1 MDPGRKRIG
10 SIAESATSSNQRSK
24 RAKYAPV
31 ACNECKKKKLKCVR
45 EEGDE
50 ICKRCDVNKVECIF
64 APTAQPAKEDAEPS
78 RRRSTQEPQTDV
90 TSLSQQVIALQNQ
103 VNALTSALQDVS
115 QRLPQITLSSTKS
128 TPQGHPSTYRKD
140 IRNVHN
146 EPREPQFVGPTRS
159 AYSFQIAEN
168 SLTGMG
174 IEPNATGTSTPAES
188 PSETEAVVESE
199 RLSPGIEDVEI
210 LPSLGITEVQRLL
223 DVYNEEIQSVYPFID
238 VNELSGKA
246 VSVFQTPMENT
257 LKDVQAIKLAVAT
270 SVAIEAQGL
279 NNISKRL
286 IDDVEPVICR
296 VSGEAFIDLQE
307 LQLMIMLSIYWFHC
321 GEDLLAWRAI
331 GNAGREALEIGLHR
345 RTSLFE
351 NFKNPSERD
360 LAIRCFWCVYILDR
374 RWSYGTSLSFG
385 ISDRDIDPQCPEPSD
400 QHPYLRCMVSYAKL
414 CSKVWEDL
422 PLDSSPF
429 MVPKDKVDF
438 FDFLTQK
445 WIHSIPDDLQLVYPR
460 LSQAPRHQPRV
471 LQRLRTLLYLR
482 GNYIRNLVLRHH
494 VMSAENLRSDMQ
506 GAQLV
511 VSLAQ
516 DTIQV
521 LVNLNETSDIYARQ
535 KATFNYFLTG
545 ALATILLAVC
555 HGPDVFADRCRQS
568 FQDAVRLL
576 KNISQHGQLGRRLWR
591 SLKGTIHRALSL
603 ESPITPTGNT
613 ALAEILQQET
623 PEVRQQQTLVP
634 TNWPRNS
641 VGNNFMD
648 EHMADMF
655 GLETDLLNLF
665 SAFEQDS
672 MLRPA
677 SQVNGL
683 DQGAAAL
690 PDQNVGVVQ
699 GDDLSRFNGGF

>member
-64 APTAQPAKEDAEPS
+64 APTAQPAKEDAEPA
-78 RRRSTQEPQTDV
+78 RRRSTQEPLTDV
-90 TSLSQQVIALQNQ
+90 GSLSQQVIALQNQ

-115 QRLPQITLSSTKS
+115 QRLPHITLSSTKS

-188 PSETEAVVESE
+188 PSETEPVVESE
-199 RLSPGIEDVEI
+199 HLSPGIEDVET
-210 LPSLGITEVQRLL
+210 LASLGIAEVQRLL

-238 VNELSGKA
+238 VNELSTKA
-246 VSVFQTPMENT
+246 VSVFQTPQENT

-286 IDDVEPVICR
+286 IDDVEPVICS

-351 NFKNPSERD
+351 NFKNLAERD

-374 RWSYGTSLSFG
+374 RYSYGTSLSFG
-385 ISDRDIDPQCPEPSD
+385 ISDRDIDPQCPEPSE

-429 MVPKDKVDF
+429 TVPKDKVDF

-445 WIHSIPDDLQLVYPR
+445 WVHSIPEDLQLVYPR

-521 LVNLNETSDIYARQ
+521 LVNLNETSEIYARQ

-555 HGPDVFADRCRQS
+555 HGPDLFADRCRQS

-634 TNWPRNS
+634 TNWPRNGMGS
-641 VGNNFMD
+641 NFMD
-648 EHMADMF
+648 ENMADMF

-665 SAFEQDS
+665 SAFEQDN
-672 MLRPA
+672 MLRPV

-683 DQGAAAL
+683 DQAAAL
-690 PDQNVGVVQ
+690 PDQNGGVGQ
-699 GDDLSRFNGGF
+699 GDDMSRFNGGF

>member
-50 ICKRCDVNKVECIF
+50 IY
-64 APTAQPAKEDAEPS
+64 
-78 RRRSTQEPQTDV
+78 V

-188 PSETEAVVESE
+188 PSETEPVVESE

-307 LQLMIMLSIYWFHC
+307 LQLMIML
-321 GEDLLAWRAI
+321 
-331 GNAGREALEIGLHR
+331 
-345 RTSLFE
+345 
-351 NFKNPSERD
+351 
-360 LAIRCFWCVYILDR
+360 
-374 RWSYGTSLSFG
+374 
-385 ISDRDIDPQCPEPSD
+385 SD

-648 EHMADMF
+648 ENMADMF

>member
-64 APTAQPAKEDAEPS
+64 APTVQPAKEDAEPA
-78 RRRSTQEPQTDV
+78 RRRSTQEPQSQTDV
-90 TSLSQQVIALQNQ
+90 GSLSQQVIALQNQ

-115 QRLPQITLSSTKS
+115 QRLPHITLSSTKS
-128 TPQGHPSTYRKD
+128 TPQGHSSTYRKD

-174 IEPNATGTSTPAES
+174 IEPNATGASTPAES
-188 PSETEAVVESE
+188 PSETEPVVESE
-199 RLSPGIEDVEI
+199 NLSPGIEDVET
-210 LPSLGITEVQRLL
+210 LASLGIAEVQRLL

-238 VNELSGKA
+238 VNELSNKA

-331 GNAGREALEIGLHR
+331 GNAGRESLEIGLHR

-351 NFKNPSERD
+351 NFKTPPERD

-385 ISDRDIDPQCPEPSD
+385 ISDRDIDPQCPEP
-400 QHPYLRCMVSYAKL
+400 
-414 CSKVWEDL
+414 VWEDL

-429 MVPKDKVDF
+429 TVPKDKVDF

-445 WIHSIPDDLQLVYPR
+445 WVHSIPEDLQLVYPR

-634 TNWPRNS
+634 TSWPRN
-641 VGNNFMD
+641 VLGNNFM
-648 EHMADMF
+648 EENMADMF

-665 SAFEQDS
+665 SAFEQDN
-672 MLRPA
+672 MLRPV

-683 DQGAAAL
+683 DQAAAL
-690 PDQNVGVVQ
+690 PDQNGGVGQ
-699 GDDLSRFNGGF
+699 GDDLTRFNGGF

>member
-50 ICKRCDVNKVECIF
+50 IS
-64 APTAQPAKEDAEPS
+64 QPAKEDAEPA

-90 TSLSQQVIALQNQ
+90 GSLSQQVIALQNQ

-115 QRLPQITLSSTKS
+115 QRLPHITLSSTKS

-188 PSETEAVVESE
+188 PSETEPVVESE
-199 RLSPGIEDVEI
+199 HLSPGIEDVET
-210 LPSLGITEVQRLL
+210 LASLGIAEVQRLL
-223 DVYNEEIQSVYPFID
+223 DIYNEEIQSVYPFID
-238 VNELSGKA
+238 VNELSTKA
-246 VSVFQTPMENT
+246 VSVFQTPQENT
-257 LKDVQAIKLAVAT
+257 LKDLQAIKLAVAT

-286 IDDVEPVICR
+286 IDDVEPVICS

-345 RTSLFE
+345 RSSLFE
-351 NFKNPSERD
+351 NFKNLAERD

-374 RWSYGTSLSFG
+374 RYSYGTSLSFG
-385 ISDRDIDPQCPEPSD
+385 ISDRDIDPQCPEPVSPPHILGEAYTD
-400 QHPYLRCMVSYAKL
+400 DSKSEQHPYLRCMVSYAKL

-429 MVPKDKVDF
+429 TVPKDKVDF

-445 WIHSIPDDLQLVYPR
+445 WVHSIPEDLQLVYPR

-521 LVNLNETSDIYARQ
+521 LVNLNETSEIYARQ

-634 TNWPRNS
+634 TNWPRNGL
-641 VGNNFMD
+641 GNNFMD
-648 EHMADMF
+648 ENMADMF

-665 SAFEQDS
+665 SAFEQDN
-672 MLRPA
+672 MLRPV

-683 DQGAAAL
+683 DQAAVL
-690 PDQNVGVVQ
+690 PDQDGGVGQ
-699 GDDLSRFNGGF
+699 GDDMSRFNGGF